1 MRDKKYYQRKKA
13 FWQKYT
19 EDKLSDNDIDE
30 INLNLRDFAK
40 AVLDIHRE
48 LKSSSSTQEPEDR
61 QKEERIDK

>member
-1 MRDKKYYQRKKA
+1 MNKNYSKQKA

-19 EDKLSDNDIDE
+19 EDKLTNDDIDE

-40 AVLDIHRE
+40 AVLDIHKE
-48 LKSSSSTQEPEDR
+48 LNHSIQKPEDR

>member
-1 MRDKKYYQRKKA
+1 MNKNYSNQKA

-19 EDKLSDNDIDE
+19 ADELTDNDIDE

-40 AVLDIHRE
+40 AILDIHKE
-48 LKSSSSTQEPEDR
+48 LNSRTTQKSEDR